1 MPKSKNDVLP
11 GIEDRRDVDPIAAL
25 FLSRR
30 ADPTV
35 NLLGADFY
43 NRLPPTVPEDA
54 GSGLSRELGFG
65 DISSTGQQLLDPNR
79 PNVNTIYP
87 ADVVSP
93 ALFDALEKH
102 PTETQQRM
110 RDFLQRKYGS

>member
-1 MPKSKNDVLP
+1 MPKKNDVLP
-11 GIEDRRDVDPIAAL
+11 NVEDRRDADPIAAL

-30 ADPTV
+30 PDPTV
-35 NLLGADFY
+35 NPLAADFY
-43 NRLPPTVPEDA
+43 TRLTPTVPKDA

-65 DISSTGQQLLDPNR
+65 DISSTGQQLIDPNR
-79 PNVNTIYP
+79 ANVNTYYP

-93 ALFDALEKH
+93 ALYDALQKH
-102 PTETQQRM
+102 PDETQQRM